1 MVITYQETGLL
12 HLPGTVQEGAPQM
25 RRWSKVNLT
34 PSLLSGAS
42 FGCST
47 SGAPPR
53 REGVKLTLLHLLIC
67 GAPSCTVPL
76 RWSRPVSW

>member
-34 PSLLSGAS
+34 PSLLSGA
-42 FGCST
+42 
-47 SGAPPR
+47 PEVEQPN
-53 REGVKLTLLHLLIC
+53 
-67 GAPSCTVPL
+67 
-76 RWSRPVSW
+76 